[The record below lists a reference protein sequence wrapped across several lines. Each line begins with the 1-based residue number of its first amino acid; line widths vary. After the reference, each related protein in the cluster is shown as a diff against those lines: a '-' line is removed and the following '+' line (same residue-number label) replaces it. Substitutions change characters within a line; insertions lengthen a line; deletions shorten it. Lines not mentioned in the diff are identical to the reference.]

1 MLEIAF
7 GVVSFTAIV
16 LVLVLFVLTAKR
28 VLVPS
33 GVCEIAINQRKSV
46 SARVG
51 QRLLEV
57 LAQAGVNVP
66 SACGGAG
73 TCGLCK
79 AQVHSGGGAAGQQEL
94 AHLSRVEAAKNFRLA
109 CQVPVLSD
117 MSVVVD
123 EAYFGIS
130 TWQCTV
136 EYTRNVSTLIREIAL
151 KLPAGERMV
160 FRAGG
165 FVQVTCPPCHVRF
178 ADFDIEPEY
187 RDVWDKLDL
196 WRLEVRTDKPT
207 TRAYSMANHPAEG
220 ARILLNVRI
229 ALPPPGKHDIPPGV
243 VSSWLF
249 SLRPNDQ
256 VEVMGPY
263 GHFFVED
270 ADKEVI
276 FVGGGAGMAPLR
288 AQILDLLELET
299 KRKMS
304 LWYGAR
310 SKRELFYNETFD
322 RLAEEND
329 NFDWYVALSE
339 PEPTDEWQG
348 FTGFIHRVLLENYL
362 EDHEAPEDCEYYL
375 CGPPLMVKAVLS
387 VLDNLGVEQE
397 NIHYD
402 DFGG

>member
-1 MLEIAF
+1 MLEIAY
-7 GVVSFTAIV
+7 GVASFTAIV

-28 VLVPS
+28 ILVPS
-33 GVCEIAINQRKSV
+33 GVCEITINQRKSV

-57 LAQAGVNVP
+57 LAQAGVNLP

-79 AQVHSGGGAAGQQEL
+79 AQVQSGGGAAGQQEL
-94 AHLSRVEAAKNFRLA
+94 AHLSRVEAAKNYRLA

-117 MSVVVD
+117 LSVVVD
-123 EAYFGIS
+123 EAYFGIG
-130 TWQCTV
+130 TWLCTV
-136 EYTRNVSTLIREIAL
+136 EHTRNVSTLIREIVL
-151 KLPAGERMV
+151 KLPAGERMD

-165 FVQVTCPPCHVRF
+165 FVQLTCPPCHVRF
-178 ADFDIEPEY
+178 ADFDIDQEY
-187 RDVWDKLDL
+187 RDIWDKLDL
-196 WRLEVRTDKPT
+196 WRLEVSTDTPVA
-207 TRAYSMANHPAEG
+207 RAYSMANHPAEG
-220 ARILLNVRI
+220 QQILLNVRI
-229 ALPPPGKHDIPPGV
+229 ALPPPGGSGIPPGI

-249 SLRPNDQ
+249 SLKPHDR

-270 ADKEVI
+270 TDKEAI
-276 FVGGGAGMAPLR
+276 FIGGGAGLAPLR
-288 AQILDLLELET
+288 AQILDLLELGS

-322 RLAEEND
+322 RLAEEHD

-362 EDHEAPEDCEYYL
+362 EDHAAPEDCEYYL
-375 CGPPLMVKAVLS
+375 CGPPLMVKAVVS
-387 VLDNLGVEQE
+387 TLDNLGVEQE
-397 NIHYD
+397 SIHYD

>member
-1 MLEIAF
+1 MLEVAF

-28 VLVPS
+28 ILVPS
-33 GVCEIAINQRKSV
+33 GVCEITINQRKSV

-57 LAQAGVNVP
+57 LAEAGVNLP

-79 AQVHSGGGAAGQQEL
+79 AQVQHGGGGAGQQEL
-94 AHLSRVEAAKNFRLA
+94 AHLSRLEAAKNYRLA

-117 MSVVVD
+117 LSVVVD
-123 EAYFGIS
+123 EAYFGVG

-136 EYTRNVSTLIREIAL
+136 EHTRNVSTLIREIAL
-151 KLPAGERMV
+151 KLPAGERMD

-165 FVQVTCPPCHVRF
+165 FVQITCPPYRARF
-178 ADFDIEPEY
+178 ADFDIDAEY
-187 RDVWDKLDL
+187 RDIWDKLDL
-196 WRLEVRTDKPT
+196 WQLEASTDKPV

-220 ARILLNVRI
+220 QQILLNVRI
-229 ALPPPGKHDIPPGV
+229 ALPPPGETGIPPGT

-249 SLRPNDQ
+249 SLTPGDR

-270 ADKEVI
+270 TDKEAI
-276 FVGGGAGMAPLR
+276 FVGGGAGLAPLR
-288 AQILDLLELET
+288 AQILDLLELGS

-310 SKRELFYNETFD
+310 SKRELFYTEMFD
-322 RLAEEND
+322 RLANEHD
-329 NFDWYVALSE
+329 NFDWHVALSE
-339 PEPTDEWQG
+339 PEPTDEWKG

-362 EDHEAPEDCEYYL
+362 EDHAAPEDCEYYL
-375 CGPPLMVKAVLS
+375 CGPPLMVKAVVS
-387 VLDNLGVEQE
+387 TLDNLGVEQE